1 MIHEVDRLELGF
13 RVMLRLQTGQRDLR
27 WFEGLDWRGHA

>member
-1 MIHEVDRLELGF
+1 MNHELDRIELGF

-27 WFEGLDWRGHA
+27 WFRGLQWRR